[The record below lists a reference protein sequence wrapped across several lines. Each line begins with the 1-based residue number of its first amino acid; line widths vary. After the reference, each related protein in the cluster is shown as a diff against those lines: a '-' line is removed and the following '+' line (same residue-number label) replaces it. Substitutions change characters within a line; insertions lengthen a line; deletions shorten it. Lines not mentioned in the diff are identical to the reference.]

1 MLLGVSPRWLH
12 LAIMSHW
19 LQALFFLLFVR
30 PFLALVLGV
39 NLRHAER
46 LPQSGPAILAANHNS
61 HLDTLLLMSLF
72 PMNQL
77 HQLRPVAAADYFL
90 SNPLVA
96 WFSRNIIRILPLKRK
111 VERGDDLFAPLL
123 DELDKGR
130 ILILFPEGSRG
141 EPEKMSQFKNGI
153 AHLTSLRP
161 DVPVIPVYLHGL
173 GKVLPKGDW
182 LPVPFFVDG
191 FVGEEIRGIENRTE
205 FMAALKSAFESLT
218 AEGKFGEWE

>member
-1 MLLGVSPRWLH
+1 MPN
-12 LAIMSHW
+12 W
-19 LQALFFLLFVR
+19 LQALFFLLIVR

-46 LPQSGPAILAANHNS
+46 LPQTGPAILAANHNS

-72 PMNQL
+72 PLNQL

-96 WFSRNIIRILPLKRK
+96 WFSRNIIRILPLRRK

-123 DELDKGR
+123 EELDKGR

-205 FMAALKSAFESLT
+205 FMAALKSAFDHLS
-218 AEGKFGEWE
+218 AEGKFDEWE

>member
-1 MLLGVSPRWLH
+1 MSRWP
-12 LAIMSHW
+12 
-19 LQALFFLLFVR
+19 QALFFLLFVR

-46 LPQSGPAILAANHNS
+46 LPQNGPAILAANHNS

-72 PMNQL
+72 PLNQL
-77 HQLRPVAAADYFL
+77 YQLRPVAAADYFL

-123 DELDKGR
+123 EELDKGR

-205 FMAALKSAFESLT
+205 FMERLKSSFDALS
-218 AEGKFGEWE
+218 AEGKFSEWE

>member
-1 MLLGVSPRWLH
+1 MRWLQ
-12 LAIMSHW
+12 I
-19 LQALFFLLFVR
+19 LFFLLAVR
-30 PFLALVLGV
+30 PFLGLVLGT
-39 NLRHAER
+39 NIRHRWR
-46 LPQSGPAILAANHNS
+46 LPDKGPAIIAANHNS

-72 PMNQL
+72 PLRQL
-77 HQLRPVAAADYFL
+77 HLLRPVAAADYFL

-123 DELDKGR
+123 DELDQGH

-153 AHLTSLRP
+153 AHLAGLRP
-161 DVPVIPVYLHGL
+161 AVPVVPVYLHGM

-191 FVGEEIRGIENRTE
+191 FIGEPVYGTGERME
-205 FMAALKSAFESLT
+205 FMTRLRAEFENL
-218 AEGKFGEWE
+218 AKEGHYSQWE

>member
-1 MLLGVSPRWLH
+1 
-12 LAIMSHW
+12 MSRW
-19 LQALFFLLFVR
+19 LQALFFLLIVR

-39 NLRHAER
+39 NLRHVER
-46 LPQSGPAILAANHNS
+46 LPQGGPAILAANHNS

-72 PMNQL
+72 PLNQL

-123 DELDKGR
+123 EELDKGR
-130 ILILFPEGSRG
+130 VLILFPEGSRG

-161 DVPVIPVYLHGL
+161 DMPVIPVYLHGL